1 MTDEGVPK
9 GHDKTQGNEGEHMDF
24 GYFMIHRVMLTLI
37 PLLMLGI
44 IVFRLIQSAR
54 QWNRDNNSPKLT
66 VPVRVVARRA
76 DTSRRK
82 NTYRSRYFVTFQF
95 ESGDR
100 LELELQGREYGL
112 LVEGDKGKLN
122 FQGSRYLGFDTD
134 S

>member
-1 MTDEGVPK
+1 
-9 GHDKTQGNEGEHMDF
+9 MDF

-100 LELELQGREYGL
+100 LELELQGHEYGL
-112 LVEGDKGKLN
+112 LVEGDQGKLT
-122 FQGSRYLGFDTD
+122 FQGSRYLGFERT
-134 S
+134 